1 MGQRVTEQGG
11 SSARRGLAGA
21 SLMLALGFFGVGCGR
36 PATRAECDEIF
47 DKSAAI
53 ELAAQNVTDP
63 AEVQKRTAAVRA
75 ARGDELVS
83 KCVGRRITQRAM
95 ECVRKAGTAEQVD
108 RCLE

>member
-1 MGQRVTEQGG
+1 MGQRMMEQGG
-11 SSARRGLAGA
+11 SSARGRLAGA
-21 SLMLALGFFGVGCGR
+21 CLIVSLVFVGVGCGR
-36 PATRAECDEIF
+36 PATKAECDEIF

-83 KCVGRRITQRAM
+83 KCVGRRITERAM
-95 ECVRKAGTAEQVD
+95 ECVRKATTAEQVD
-108 RCLE
+108 QCLE

>member
-11 SSARRGLAGA
+11 SSARRSLAGV
-21 SLMLALGFFGVGCGR
+21 SLMLALGFVLVGCGR

-75 ARGDELVS
+75 ARGDDLVS

-95 ECVRKAGTAEQVD
+95 ECVRKATSAEQVD
-108 RCLE
+108 RCLD